1 MRQYYEKKTVLINK
15 ETLFTRLKTTKVQI
29 LVPTS
34 DYKCDLKAGLIKT
47 IIGVGILLLPE
58 GYVFI
63 DTSKPARRP
72 LIDNDWAKS
81 NLQFC

>member
-1 MRQYYEKKTVLINK
+1 MKKLC
-15 ETLFTRLKTTKVQI
+15 LLTRKLYLQLYLTAKVQI

-34 DYKCDLKAGLIKT
+34 YYKCDLKAGLIKT